1 MEILLAFGN
10 EVAVLLIHRADRH
23 IIAYFLYNFCL
34 FLKREQIWDLSVI
47 EQIANVLV
55 HRLILHLSIAEQ
67 EHHRL
72 LLQTHY
78 FQEFLQFLYPVLGV
92 HLSQIVSGD
101 KRTQSSEGL
110 SARTPDSHKQ
120 CVSQRRRYYPHYSNY
135 MLDGIHKKNKVHSVP
150 RKHLVE
156 FCKLLVTNFL
166 QIFQIVLKITLFTS
180 SQYTSE
186 HILFEVSLF
195 GYTVGTKA
203 AHRSGSTVTMLL
215 QS

>member
-1 MEILLAFGN
+1 M
-10 EVAVLLIHRADRH
+10 
-23 IIAYFLYNFCL
+23 
-34 FLKREQIWDLSVI
+34 
-47 EQIANVLV
+47 
-55 HRLILHLSIAEQ
+55 HLSIAKQ

-101 KRTQSSEGL
+101 KRTQSGEGL
-110 SARTPDSHKQ
+110 SARTPNSHKQ
-120 CVSQRRRYYPHYSNY
+120 RMTQRRRYYPHYSDY
-135 MLDGIHKKNKVHSVP
+135 VLDRIHEKHKVHSVP

-166 QIFQIVLKITLFTS
+166 QILQIVLKIKLFTS
-180 SQYTSE
+180 SHYTSE